1 MGSVVE
7 LRVLQ
12 LNVLLQGSLGAVE
25 PLAVGH
31 FAFELFLNLLG
42 CPSRPFDLI
51 LLGVLPLLRVLALL
65 RVLHLLLNKAI
76 TTSRALMRLLSPS
89 QRANCRFF

>member
-1 MGSVVE
+1 MVKVG
-7 LRVLQ
+7 VLQ
-12 LNVLLQGSLGAVE
+12 LNVLLEGALGAVE

-31 FAFELFLNLLG
+31 FAFEFFLNLLG

-51 LLGVLPLLRVLALL
+51 LLRVLPLLRVLALL
-65 RVLHLLLNKAI
+65 RVLHLLLSRAI
-76 TTSRALMRLLSPS
+76 DTSRFLMRLLSAS